1 MKSEIINRIIDKL
14 YDYEDSKVYACDLAY
29 TLFEGENVDGSFTYS
44 RHEAKEWIKNNFE
57 DIAEVY
63 EEIAFEFG
71 TDFMKNYNLFENPEK
86 FMVLIIIE
94 SASYIIGRCK
104 YIEDNWNEEITL
116 SKKVIKIIEKQL
128 KEKDNGGSIYE

>member
-63 EEIAFEFG
+63 EELAFEFG
-71 TDFMKNYNLFENPEK
+71 TNFMKNYNLFENPEK

-94 SASYIIGRCK
+94 SAGYIIGRCK